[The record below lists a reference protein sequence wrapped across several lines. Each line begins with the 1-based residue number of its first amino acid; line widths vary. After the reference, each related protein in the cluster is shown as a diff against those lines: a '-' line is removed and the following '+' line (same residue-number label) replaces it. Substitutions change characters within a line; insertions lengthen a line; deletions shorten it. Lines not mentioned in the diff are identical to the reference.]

1 MKAFV
6 FSSNS
11 IEDGCFNIIL
21 SSKLICIQDIRS
33 GIVNIYQLDQK
44 ELIVHR
50 SRFKLRN
57 IQQLQ
62 IKDNFLYFLQVE
74 GQLSRYNL
82 DDQSMTM
89 ILENSEGFKIVRNR
103 IMVVQ
108 EGRLKEVDQNGKVQQ
123 SIKIRVES
131 KVGYEKVELEGMDG
145 DDKYSI
151 TVCNKGQVYLLK
163 PNSRQI
169 MKVEVDDFS
178 IQQYKVDK
186 LNNRNVWVV
195 QLDQTYIVYIEQN
208 RVRIEQI

>member
-1 MKAFV
+1 
-6 FSSNS
+6 
-11 IEDGCFNIIL
+11 
-21 SSKLICIQDIRS
+21 
-33 GIVNIYQLDQK
+33 
-44 ELIVHR
+44 
-50 SRFKLRN
+50 
-57 IQQLQ
+57 
-62 IKDNFLYFLQVE
+62 
-74 GQLSRYNL
+74 
-82 DDQSMTM
+82 
-89 ILENSEGFKIVRNR
+89 
-103 IMVVQ
+103 MVVQ